1 MTGLTNPAYN
11 GFGTITGS
19 AASGS
24 TTSSGTNFTPFTA
37 NGTFDI
43 YMYFV
48 SSTGNVSPNSLV
60 LAGVVMN

>member
-1 MTGLTNPAYN
+1 MDLEQSRTPKLQAQQPQAVQ
-11 GFGTITGS
+11 
-19 AASGS
+19 
-24 TTSSGTNFTPFTA
+24 NFTPFTA

-48 SSTGNVSPNSLV
+48 SSTGNTSPNSLV